1 MNLSW
6 LAKWWTKKGNQI
18 KNTYFLNS
26 IYTCKVQNY
35 MFLGMKFCLSTLSS
49 TFFRWECL
57 KRNQIWSHSN
67 IYSLQ
72 MLKRKTPWGNSVQ
85 YIPTS
90 VLPFFITQVSEDA
103 MKEKNEIIGR
113 LEDKT
118 NQINATMKQLE
129 QRYRSI
135 FIFLHSFLHPLTFTS
150 FSRSCHWNVTF
161 N

>member
-1 MNLSW
+1 MSYWKIRPVNLSW

-18 KNTYFLNS
+18 KNTYLLNS

-49 TFFRWECL
+49 TLFRWECL
-57 KRNQIWSHSN
+57 KKIH
-67 IYSLQ
+67 LQ
-72 MLKRKTPWGNSVQ
+72 QRCWREKLHGVTVQ

-135 FIFLHSFLHPLTFTS
+135 FVFLHSFLHPFTFTS
-150 FSRSCHWNVTF
+150 FPRSCHWNVTS